1 LDYKVDLETINIHN
15 IRKNGDNDV
24 DFWIDWRRSVLL

>member
-24 DFWIDWRRSVLL
+24 DFWID